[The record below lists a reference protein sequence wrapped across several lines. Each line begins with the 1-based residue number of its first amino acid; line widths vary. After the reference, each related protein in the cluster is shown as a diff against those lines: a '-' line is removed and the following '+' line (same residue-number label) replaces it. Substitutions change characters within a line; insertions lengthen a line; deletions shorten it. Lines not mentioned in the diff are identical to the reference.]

1 MRGVSDAGHDMSTWI
16 IAGTLAVAYAVFA
29 HYASAMTDVGA
40 WAILLAGAP
49 MLLVVIGFAR
59 DSRWGVLVIALAAAA
74 AGVLAWLWPTLHNP
88 AGWLYFLQHVGING
102 ALALLFGRTLAG
114 GRQPLVTVFASVVH
128 EEMTPELIRYTRQVT
143 VAWTAFFL
151 ACAGLSAVLF
161 FFAPIEAWSV
171 FANILTL
178 PLVGLMFLAENE
190 VRKRVLPKRDHVGLK
205 ATVRAFRATFRS

>member
-1 MRGVSDAGHDMSTWI
+1 MRGVSDAGQDMSTWI
-16 IAGTLAVAYAVFA
+16 IAGTLAVVYAVFA

-49 MLLVVIGFAR
+49 MLLAVIGVAR
-59 DSRWGVLVIALAAAA
+59 DNRWGPLIVALAMAAL
-74 AGVLAWLWPTLHNP
+74 GVLAWLWPTLHNP
-88 AGWLYFLQHVGING
+88 AGWLYFFQHFGING
-102 ALALLFGRTLAG
+102 ALALIFGRTLAG

-128 EEMTPELIRYTRQVT
+128 EEMTPALIRYTRQVT
-143 VAWTAFFL
+143 VAWTVFFL
-151 ACAGLSAVLF
+151 ACAGLSAGLF

-178 PLVGLMFLAENE
+178 PLVGLMFLVENE
-190 VRKRVLPKRDHVGLK
+190 VRKRILPKRDHLGLK